1 MSNENKTFQ
10 KNPQDINDLKTS
22 ITKLITGVTIANLKE
37 VARNV
42 LKRATSCVNANN
54 GGLFEILGCV
64 LKKTL
69 YKKKYVTLRCF
80 DLVVLHYKVK

>member
-22 ITKLITGVTIANLKE
+22 ITKLITVITGVTIANLKE

-64 LKKTL
+64 
-69 YKKKYVTLRCF
+69 
-80 DLVVLHYKVK
+80 